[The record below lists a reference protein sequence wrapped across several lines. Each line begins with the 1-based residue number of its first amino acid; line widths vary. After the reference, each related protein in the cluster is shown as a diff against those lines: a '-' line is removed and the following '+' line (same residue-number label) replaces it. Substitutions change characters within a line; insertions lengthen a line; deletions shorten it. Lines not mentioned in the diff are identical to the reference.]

1 MMVEMCRQDRES
13 ARPRSS
19 RVERE
24 HCWGIVLAGGE
35 GKRLQPFIR
44 ACLGCDRPKQ
54 YCAFI
59 HNRSMLRHTLLRAER
74 IIPPEHLLT
83 VVIYPHLPY
92 VREELYDRPSE
103 TIIVQP
109 YNLDTAPGILLPLL
123 HVHQRDPEAIVII
136 LPSDHF
142 ILEEEPFMASSR
154 TPLRS

>member
-1 MMVEMCRQDRES
+1 MVNTSHRDRE
-13 ARPRSS
+13 RTRQ
-19 RVERE
+19 RTWRKKHE
-24 HCWGIVLAGGE
+24 HIWGIVLAGGE

-59 HNRSMLRHTLLRAER
+59 HHRSMLRHTILRAER

-103 TIIVQP
+103 T
-109 YNLDTAPGILLPLL
+109 
-123 HVHQRDPEAIVII
+123 
-136 LPSDHF
+136 
-142 ILEEEPFMASSR
+142 
-154 TPLRS
+154 

>member
-1 MMVEMCRQDRES
+1 MMVEICRQDGAR
-13 ARPRSS
+13 ARPRTS

-24 HCWGIVLAGGE
+24 HIWGIVLAGGE
-35 GKRLQPFIR
+35 GKRLQPFIQ
-44 ACLGCDRPKQ
+44 ASLGCDRPKQ

-59 HNRSMLRHTLLRAER
+59 QNRSMLRHTLLRAER

-109 YNLDTAPGILLPLL
+109 YNLDTAPGIL
-123 HVHQRDPEAIVII
+123 EAIRKVRIELTYGSHGYYLI
-136 LPSDHF
+136 FDGGLPNDCPNS
-142 ILEEEPFMASSR
+142 
-154 TPLRS
+154 